1 MLGFLESPADIAI
14 VILVV
19 LVLFGG
25 SNIPKLARN
34 LGRAQHEFKKGLEQ
48 GRGEPDAAKTES
60 VGEKSSAVAPDE
72 TGRANDRGV

>member
-34 LGRAQHEFKKGLEQ
+34 LGRAQQEFKKGLEQ
-48 GRGEPDAAKTES
+48 GRGEPDTAKTES
-60 VGEKSSAVAPDE
+60 VAEKPVAADE
-72 TGRANDRGV
+72 TGRANDRGL

>member
-1 MLGFLESPADIAI
+1 MFGFLESPADIAI

-34 LGRAQHEFKKGLEQ
+34 LGRAQQEFKKGLEQ
-48 GRGEPDAAKTES
+48 GRGEPDAAKGES
-60 VGEKSSAVAPDE
+60 VNEKPVTADE
-72 TGRANDRGV
+72 IHRANDRGL

>member
-14 VILVV
+14 VVLVV

-34 LGRAQHEFKKGLEQ
+34 LGRAQQEFKKGLEQ
-48 GRGEPDAAKTES
+48 GRREPDTATTES
-60 VGEKSSAVAPDE
+60 GDDKPVTADE
-72 TGRANDRGV
+72 TDRANDKSS

>member
-14 VILVV
+14 VVLVV

-34 LGRAQHEFKKGLEQ
+34 LGRAQQEFKKGLEQ
-48 GRGEPDAAKTES
+48 GRREPDTATTES
-60 VGEKSSAVAPDE
+60 VDDKPVTADE
-72 TGRANDRGV
+72 TDRANDKSS

>member
-34 LGRAQHEFKKGLEQ
+34 LGRAQQEFKKGLEQ
-48 GRGEPDAAKTES
+48 GRGEPDTAKTES
-60 VGEKSSAVAPDE
+60 VEEKPVAADE
-72 TGRANDRGV
+72 TGPANDSGL

>member
-1 MLGFLESPADIAI
+1 MFGFLESPADIAI

-34 LGRAQHEFKKGLEQ
+34 LGRAQQEFKKGLEQ
-48 GRGEPDAAKTES
+48 GRGEPDTAAKSES
-60 VGEKSSAVAPDE
+60 VGDKPVVAD
-72 TGRANDRGV
+72 GSDRANDRGL

>member
-14 VILVV
+14 VVLVI

-34 LGRAQHEFKKGLEQ
+34 LGRAQQEFKKGLEQ
-48 GRGEPDAAKTES
+48 GRHEPDAAKTEPS
-60 VGEKSSAVAPDE
+60 DEKSVTAAEPD
-72 TGRANDRGV
+72 RPNDRSL

>member
-14 VILVV
+14 VVLVV

-34 LGRAQHEFKKGLEQ
+34 LGRAQQEFKKGLEQ
-48 GRGEPDAAKTES
+48 GRGEPDTAAKTEL
-60 VGEKSSAVAPDE
+60 VDDKPVTPVE
-72 TGRANDRGV
+72 TDRANDRGL